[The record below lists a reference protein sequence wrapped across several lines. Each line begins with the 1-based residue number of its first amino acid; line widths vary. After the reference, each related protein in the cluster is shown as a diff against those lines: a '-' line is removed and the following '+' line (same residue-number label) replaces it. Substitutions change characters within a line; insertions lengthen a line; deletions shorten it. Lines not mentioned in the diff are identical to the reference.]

1 MLIKGL
7 LKEGRF
13 FFFFFFTIW
22 VVLERFLLWGK
33 TSIINFPNT
42 EEGNPLYYE
51 PGRVCCTF
59 PAFFKAWVTIPP
71 SLFSQKGK

>member
-7 LKEGRF
+7 LKEGRL
-13 FFFFFFTIW
+13 FFFFFTIW